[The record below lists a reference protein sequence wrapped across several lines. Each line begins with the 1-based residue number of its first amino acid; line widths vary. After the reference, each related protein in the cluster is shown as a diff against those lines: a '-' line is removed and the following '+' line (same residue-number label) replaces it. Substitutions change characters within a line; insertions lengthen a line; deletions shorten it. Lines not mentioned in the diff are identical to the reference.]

1 MTEPVALIA
10 LAAAAMALRIVS
22 GGALPLAPA
31 PAEIVPGSV
40 IKAGSLGVFST
51 RNP

>member
-22 GGALPLAPA
+22 GGALPLAPV
-31 PAEIVPGSV
+31 PAEIGPGNV
-40 IKAGSLGVFST
+40 IKAGTPGVWTT

>member
-22 GGALPLAPA
+22 GGALPPTPV
-31 PAEIVPGSV
+31 PAEIVPGNAT
-40 IKAGSLGVFST
+40 KAGIPGLDAWY
-51 RNP
+51 P

>member
-40 IKAGSLGVFST
+40 IKAGTPGVEAT

>member
-22 GGALPLAPA
+22 GGALPPTPV
-31 PAEIVPGSV
+31 PAEIVPGNV
-40 IKAGSLGVFST
+40 IKAGSLGVEAT

>member
-1 MTEPVALIA
+1 MTEPVAFIA

-22 GGALPLAPA
+22 GGALPLAPV

-40 IKAGSLGVFST
+40 IKAGSPVVFST